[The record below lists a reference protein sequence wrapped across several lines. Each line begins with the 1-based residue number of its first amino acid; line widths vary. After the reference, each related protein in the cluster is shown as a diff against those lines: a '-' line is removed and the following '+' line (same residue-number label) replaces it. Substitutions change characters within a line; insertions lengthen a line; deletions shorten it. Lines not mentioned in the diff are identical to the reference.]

1 MVAISSNSVEPHPQ
15 VNANPPF
22 TNPPKFKMSFFCSE
36 GLNFCEWSVTL
47 LNLWSNQSFKSQQK
61 FKNFV
66 LDDTHGV
73 QDGPSFMAEAAMT
86 YKYPFPY
93 LYDEVSF
100 WASLQISLLCYFS
113 TF

>member
-1 MVAISSNSVEPHPQ
+1 
-15 VNANPPF
+15 
-22 TNPPKFKMSFFCSE
+22 MSFFCSE